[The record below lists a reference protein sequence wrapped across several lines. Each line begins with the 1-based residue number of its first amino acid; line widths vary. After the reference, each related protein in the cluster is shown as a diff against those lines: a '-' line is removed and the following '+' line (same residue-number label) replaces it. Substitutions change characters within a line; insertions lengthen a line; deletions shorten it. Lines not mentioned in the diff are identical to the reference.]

1 LLALP
6 GLWLLRREWTYF
18 PALVYGLVLF
28 FGVALVFPVSSM
40 SGTFE
45 RSLGVVMPFLAL
57 AAMYALQQA
66 VKPFRRH
73 QKVTLALSVGIV
85 IALLAMAG
93 YLVSTDLSVVADRQ
107 QRERAQ
113 MDAVA
118 GWLARNAN
126 PADVI
131 MTPQTYSLNYASGHP
146 TIALPGNEPPDAA
159 WDAARR
165 YRARYLV
172 LTETF
177 GGYPQILQDTSD
189 PRFKL
194 VAELEAIQI
203 YAIGGGQP

>member
-1 LLALP
+1 
-6 GLWLLRREWTYF
+6 
-18 PALVYGLVLF
+18 
-28 FGVALVFPVSSM
+28 M

-93 YLVSTDLSVVADRQ
+93 YLVSTDLTVVADRQ

-113 MDAVA
+113 MDAVT

-126 PADVI
+126 AGDVI

-172 LTETF
+172 LTEPF

-194 VAELEAIQI
+194 VAELDTIQI
-203 YAIGGGQP
+203 YAIGGR